1 MVANA
6 TVMSLFTYVIPVWG
20 GTEGYIVKAAQ
31 VIQNRAARLVTRKGL
46 FTSQRD
52 LLKETNWLSIN
63 QMIFYHT
70 ILQMWRVRRANKPVY
85 LNTMFNPKYRNRTR
99 TIALGNLRIPDSE
112 TSLAK
117 KSIRYRGALSW
128 NSLPNHLKTYMGEA

>member
-1 MVANA
+1 M
-6 TVMSLFTYVIPVWG
+6 
-20 GTEGYIVKAAQ
+20 
-31 VIQNRAARLVTRKGL
+31 IQNRAARLVTKKGL

-70 ILQMWRVRRANKPVY
+70 ILQMWRVRRTNKPVY
-85 LNTMFNPKYRNRTR
+85 LNTLFNPQYRNRTR
-99 TIALGNLRIPDSE
+99 TIALGNLRIPDSV

-117 KSIRYRGALSW
+117 KSIRYRGPLFW
-128 NSLPNHLKTYMGEA
+128 NSLPNHLKTYTLHRGNMELQKAAEDLGEGKHRDIETLSYLHL